1 MASELVLV
9 RHGQTE
15 WNISGQHTGRSDI
28 PLTDMGRQQ
37 ALALKSKLDG
47 YQFESV
53 LTSPL
58 TRARDTAELAGFG
71 PDSVQPGEIVN
82 DLAEW
87 DYGIYESRS
96 TRDVRQEIPMWS
108 VWTHEIIGGESIGQ
122 LGARCDRIIAR
133 TEAIDGS
140 VAVFGHGHAM
150 RVLGAR
156 WLGLPPQTGANLVL
170 ETASVSVLG
179 WERQNRAIIHWNDC
193 CEPRVEEHPY

>member
-28 PLTDMGRQQ
+28 PLTEMGRQQ
-37 ALALKSKLDG
+37 ALALRGKLDG

-53 LTSPL
+53 LASPL
-58 TRARDTAELAGFG
+58 ARARETAELAGFG
-71 PDSVQPGEIVN
+71 SAGIVE

-87 DYGIYESRS
+87 DYGIYESRA
-96 TRDVRQEIPMWS
+96 TRDIRQEIPMWS
-108 VWTHEIIGGESIGQ
+108 VWTHEIIGGESLGQ
-122 LGARCDRIIAR
+122 LGARCDRVIAL
-133 TEAIDGS
+133 TQAIEGP

-156 WLGLPPQTGANLVL
+156 WMGLPPATGANLVL

-193 CEPRVEEHPY
+193 CEPRLAEHPY